1 MGTALEMFRVYT
13 HLTTA
18 HSFVKTRTRSHLS
31 SMAIRWQTVDTDDIR
46 PNLVGGFLSIGR
58 LYSEGDLELGA

>member
-1 MGTALEMFRVYT
+1 
-13 HLTTA
+13 
-18 HSFVKTRTRSHLS
+18 
-31 SMAIRWQTVDTDDIR
+31 MAIRWQTVDTDDIR